1 MWYRERNDATS
12 TTVPGGIFRRRKV
25 TPMPIH
31 TAPSAAP
38 IAKLE
43 VKACLDLASAM
54 ELADDMQA
62 IIKDAVMKAIR
73 DGLREAADQIAAK

>member
-1 MWYRERNDATS
+1 MQ
-12 TTVPGGIFRRRKV
+12 TT
-25 TPMPIH
+25 H
-31 TAPSAAP
+31 APAAP